1 MLGKTAKAL
10 LLSLVCGLC
19 ASAQAN
25 TTETTATENPAGT
38 EKAATAD
45 ADIAAGMVRIAL
57 LLPAQSQTFG
67 AAAQA
72 LRAGF
77 MAAHEREPEGIEVSV
92 VESADGAQ
100 NVQQAYA
107 EAQAQNDIVVGPLAR
122 ADVAAVAR
130 SGKVDKPT
138 VALAQP
144 EALSDAETALPP
156 RMLAVGLSIEDEARQ
171 LAAWAGGKKHGKALV
186 ISSGVAWQRRAARA
200 FSTQWQELGQEAQP
214 VEIAASGGY
223 LGASGLAQLKKRL
236 QEEKPALL
244 FIGLDAFQ
252 AQQLQLALGQGQGQ
266 SVYGQAY
273 GTSQLNPWSA
283 ADWRSAEKR
292 PEMNGVHLVD
302 IPWQLQPDH
311 PAAMI
316 YPRWV
321 TPADQRANPD
331 LERLYALGIDAYRIA
346 REIAARRDSFE
357 LDGVTGRLAVKFGPD
372 GYRFRRA
379 AQPAVYQDGVVV
391 PLPRTH

>member
-19 ASAQAN
+19 APALAN
-25 TTETTATENPAGT
+25 TTENAAGAGESAAGAAPAGL
-38 EKAATAD
+38 
-45 ADIAAGMVRIAL
+45 IRIAL
-57 LLPAQSQTFG
+57 LLPAQSETFG

-77 MAAHEREPEGIEVSV
+77 MAAFEREPEGIEVNV

-100 NVQQAYA
+100 NVLQAYA
-107 EAQAQNDIVVGPLAR
+107 DAQAHNDIVVGPLAR

-130 SGKVDKPT
+130 SAKVDKPT
-138 VALAQP
+138 LALAQP
-144 EALSDAETALPP
+144 EAAPDAELALPP
-156 RMLAVGLSIEDEARQ
+156 RMLAIGLSIEDEARQ
-171 LAAWAGGKKHGKALV
+171 LAAWAAGKKHGKAFV
-186 ISSGVAWQRRAARA
+186 VSSGIAWQRRAARA
-200 FSTQWQELGQEAQP
+200 FAAQWQEQGQEAQS

-223 LGASGLAQLKKRL
+223 LSAGGLAQLKKRM

-244 FIGLDAFQ
+244 FVGLDAFQ
-252 AQQLQLALGQGQGQ
+252 AQQLQLALGQGQPP
-266 SVYGQAY
+266 VY

-283 ADWRSAEKR
+283 ADWHGAEKH
-292 PEMNGVHLVD
+292 PEMNGVRLLD
-302 IPWQLQPDH
+302 IPWQVQPDH
-311 PAAMI
+311 PAAMV

-321 TPADQRANPD
+321 TQADQRANPD

-346 REIAARRDSFE
+346 REIAVRRKSFE
-357 LDGVTGRLAVKFGPD
+357 LDGVTGRLAVQFGAG
-372 GYRFRRA
+372 GYAFRRT

-391 PLPRTH
+391 PLQLSRAP

>member
-19 ASAQAN
+19 APALAN
-25 TTETTATENPAGT
+25 TTETTTTENPAGA
-38 EKAATAD
+38 EEPAAA
-45 ADIAAGMVRIAL
+45 IPAAGMVRIAL
-57 LLPAQSQTFG
+57 LLPAQSPTFG

-122 ADVAAVAR
+122 ADVATVAR

-144 EALSDAETALPP
+144 EALSDTETALPP

-171 LAAWAGGKKHGKALV
+171 LAAWAGGKKPGKALV
-186 ISSGVAWQRRAARA
+186 VSSSVAWQRRAARA
-200 FSTQWQELGQEAQP
+200 FAAQWQALGQEAQS

-223 LGASGLAQLKKRL
+223 LGAGSLAQLKKRL
-236 QEEKPALL
+236 QDEKPALL

-252 AQQLQLALGQGQGQ
+252 AQQLQLALGQGQQ
-266 SVYGQAY
+266 VYGQVY
-273 GTSQLNPWSA
+273 GTSQLNPWNA
-283 ADWRSAEKR
+283 ADWRSAERR

-311 PAAMI
+311 PASMI

-357 LDGVTGRLAVKFGPD
+357 IDGVTGRLTVKFGPA

-391 PLPRTH
+391 PLLRTP